1 MSSDSL
7 KVVVRIHFAY
17 LYSENGC
24 GRRQNQ
30 EVKEWMFLTTWYHHW
45 FTFIL
50 DRSNDL
56 DPFDQNGS
64 KIVRVEDL
72 KDDKIISDMETTMKE
87 F

>member
-1 MSSDSL
+1 
-7 KVVVRIHFAY
+7 
-17 LYSENGC
+17 
-24 GRRQNQ
+24 
-30 EVKEWMFLTTWYHHW
+30 MFLTTWYYYC